1 MPNPGGAIKGGT
13 FATGRVVRRVL
24 PSALVVPSTAIRQ
37 RPNTGAPF
45 VYLIAGDAVAE
56 SDVTLGAN
64 DDAQELVE
72 VLSGVNEGDQVIVGN
87 VGMLGKGMRVQVL
100 GTEGPGGRRGPGGGV
115 RPGGFERPGS
125 GSGSGSGSN
134 GTRASQGDGNA
145 RRPEAPASPN
155 PNR

>member
-1 MPNPGGAIKGGT
+1 MFLSDVSIKRPV
-13 FATGRVVRRVL
+13 FATMMML
-24 PSALVVPSTAIRQ
+24 ALVVPASAIHQ
-37 RPNTGAPF
+37 RPNTGAPY
-45 VYLIAGDAVAE
+45 VYLVAGDAVAE

-100 GTEGPGGRRGPGGGV
+100 GTEGPGRTGAPGARGVRGRSGGPEQPGPSPGPGPNGPGRTRGPQANVG
-115 RPGGFERPGS
+115 
-125 GSGSGSGSN
+125 
-134 GTRASQGDGNA
+134 
-145 RRPEAPASPN
+145 PEASASPN